1 MKLNKKLQTSMMK
14 QSSSVFYTMQ
24 LDNSQN
30 RFIYS
35 DEQLMS
41 LFQGGDENAYI
52 ELVNRYKDKLINF
65 IFNYLGDLESSED
78 VVQETMIKL
87 YQKKHYYKE
96 IAKFSTWLYTI
107 AKNLANTELRKRKQR
122 KTTLLSQFSKDDKTY
137 DLPSNDPEPGQEIQT
152 DIVNKIIRDAVDQLS
167 EKFKIVI
174 VLRDIQGLSYEDI
187 SEIINVPIGT
197 VKSRIN
203 RARLQLQVELKHLKK

>member
-1 MKLNKKLQTSMMK
+1 MMK

-35 DEQLMS
+35 DEQLML

-137 DLPSNDPEPGQEIQT
+137 ELPSNDPEPGQEIQT

>member
-1 MKLNKKLQTSMMK
+1 MK
-14 QSSSVFYTMQ
+14 QSSSVFYAMQ

-30 RFIYS
+30 KFIYS

-122 KTTLLSQFSKDDKTY
+122 KTTLLSQFSKVDKTY
-137 DLPSNDPEPGQEIQT
+137 ELPSLDPEPGQEIQT
-152 DIVNKIIRDAVDQLS
+152 DIVNKIIRNAVDQLS
-167 EKFKIVI
+167 EKFRIVI

-187 SEIINVPIGT
+187 SAIINVPIGT

-203 RARLQLQVELKHLKK
+203 RARLQLQVELAHLKK

>member
-1 MKLNKKLQTSMMK
+1 MMK
-14 QSSSVFYTMQ
+14 QSSSVFYTTQ

>member
-1 MKLNKKLQTSMMK
+1 MK

>member
-1 MKLNKKLQTSMMK
+1 MK

-24 LDNSQN
+24 LDNQQN

-35 DEQLMS
+35 DEQLIS

-107 AKNLANTELRKRKQR
+107 AKNLANTELRRRKQR

-137 DLPSNDPEPGQEIQT
+137 ELPSNDPEPGQEIQT

-203 RARLQLQVELKHLKK
+203 RARLQLQVELKHLKKQEYLQK

>member
-1 MKLNKKLQTSMMK
+1 MMK

-24 LDNSQN
+24 LDSSQN

-96 IAKFSTWLYTI
+96 IAKFSTWIFTI
-107 AKNLANTELRKRKQR
+107 AKNNALTELRKNKRKQTDSLWTEDG
-122 KTTLLSQFSKDDKTY
+122 KVIDINSKEQSLDVKVQ
-137 DLPSNDPEPGQEIQT
+137 NEIA
-152 DIVNKIIRDAVDQLS
+152 IDQLN
-167 EKFKIVI
+167 KFLDEIPENFRMAV
-174 VLRDIQGLSYEDI
+174 VLRDFQELSYDEI
-187 SEIINVPIGT
+187 SKILEIPIGT
-197 VKSRIN
+197 IKSRIN
-203 RARLQLQVELKHLKK
+203 RGRIQLAEKMKHFKEN

>member
-1 MKLNKKLQTSMMK
+1 MMK

-24 LDNSQN
+24 LDNLQN

-203 RARLQLQVELKHLKK
+203 RARLQLQVELKHLKKKEYL

>member
-1 MKLNKKLQTSMMK
+1 MMK

-30 RFIYS
+30 KFIYS
-35 DEQLMS
+35 DEQLML

>member
-1 MKLNKKLQTSMMK
+1 MK
-14 QSSSVFYTMQ
+14 QSSSVFYTVRS
-24 LDNSQN
+24 DNSKN
-30 RFIYS
+30 KFIYS
-35 DEQLMS
+35 DEQLML

-78 VVQETMIKL
+78 VVQDTMIRL

-107 AKNLANTELRKRKQR
+107 SKNLANTELRKRKQR

-137 DLPSNDPEPGQEIQT
+137 ELPDNDPEPGQEIQT
-152 DIVNKIIRDAVDQLS
+152 EVVNKIIRNAVDQLS

-203 RARLQLQVELKHLKK
+203 RARLQLQVELKYLKK

>member
-1 MKLNKKLQTSMMK
+1 MMS
-14 QSSSVFYTMQ
+14 QNSSVLSSMSLGNKNHKY
-24 LDNSQN
+24 
-30 RFIYS
+30 IYS
-35 DEQLMS
+35 DEQLMF
-41 LFQGGDENAYI
+41 LFQGGNENAYI

-65 IFNYLGDLESSED
+65 IFNYLGDIESSED

-122 KTTLLSQFSKDDKTY
+122 KTTLLSQFSKDDKMY
-137 DLPSNDPEPGQEIQT
+137 DLPSNDNEVGQEIQT
-152 DIVNKIIRDAVDQLS
+152 EIVSKIIREAVDQLS
-167 EKFKIVI
+167 EKFKTVI
-174 VLRDIQGLSYEDI
+174 TLRDIQQLSYEDI
-187 SEIINVPIGT
+187 SEIIDVPIGT

>member
-1 MKLNKKLQTSMMK
+1 MILR
-14 QSSSVFYTMQ
+14 FGEFQ
-24 LDNSQN
+24 LSQDIGCTCVHLSRQESN
-30 RFIYS
+30 H
-35 DEQLMS
+35 D
-41 LFQGGDENAYI
+41 
-52 ELVNRYKDKLINF
+52 LV
-65 IFNYLGDLESSED
+65 S
-78 VVQETMIKL
+78 IK
-87 YQKKHYYKE
+87 
-96 IAKFSTWLYTI
+96 I
-107 AKNLANTELRKRKQR
+107 RKQR

>member
-1 MKLNKKLQTSMMK
+1 MMS
-14 QSSSVFYTMQ
+14 QNSSVLSSMSLGNKNNKY
-24 LDNSQN
+24 
-30 RFIYS
+30 IYS
-35 DEQLMS
+35 DEQLML
-41 LFQGGDENAYI
+41 LFQGGNENAYI

-65 IFNYLGDLESSED
+65 IFNYLGDIESAED

>member
-1 MKLNKKLQTSMMK
+1 MMS
-14 QSSSVFYTMQ
+14 QNSSVLSLMSLGNKNNKY
-24 LDNSQN
+24 
-30 RFIYS
+30 IYS
-35 DEQLMS
+35 DEQLML
-41 LFQGGDENAYI
+41 LFQGGNENAYI

-65 IFNYLGDLESSED
+65 IFNYLGDIESSED

-122 KTTLLSQFSKDDKTY
+122 KTTLLSQFSKDDKMY
-137 DLPSNDPEPGQEIQT
+137 DLPSNDNEVGQEIQT
-152 DIVNKIIRDAVDQLS
+152 EIVSKIIREAVDQLS
-167 EKFKIVI
+167 EKFKTVI
-174 VLRDIQGLSYEDI
+174 TLRDIQQLSYEDI
-187 SEIINVPIGT
+187 SEIIDVPIGT

>member
-1 MKLNKKLQTSMMK
+1 M
-14 QSSSVFYTMQ
+14 
-24 LDNSQN
+24 
-30 RFIYS
+30 
-35 DEQLMS
+35 
-41 LFQGGDENAYI
+41 
-52 ELVNRYKDKLINF
+52 
-65 IFNYLGDLESSED
+65 ESSED

-87 YQKKHYYKE
+87 YHKKHYYRE

-122 KTTLLSQFSKDDKTY
+122 KTTLLSQFSKHDKTY
-137 DLPSNDPEPGQEIQT
+137 ELPSNDPEPGQEIQT